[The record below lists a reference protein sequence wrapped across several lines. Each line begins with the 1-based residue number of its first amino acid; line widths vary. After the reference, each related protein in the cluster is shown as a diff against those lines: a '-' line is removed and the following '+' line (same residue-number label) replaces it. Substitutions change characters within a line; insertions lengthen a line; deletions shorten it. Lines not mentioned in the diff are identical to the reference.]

1 MLFRLNSS
9 RGVAIAFSSGRGY
22 IVIVLKGGE
31 GGGKKFVPPSGIF
44 EINTGFFN

>member
-22 IVIVLKGGE
+22 IVIVLR
-31 GGGKKFVPPSGIF
+31 GGGKKFVPPSGVF

>member
-22 IVIVLKGGE
+22 IVIVLKGGGE
-31 GGGKKFVPPSGIF
+31 EVCPSSGVF

>member
-22 IVIVLKGGE
+22 IVIVLRGGE
-31 GGGKKFVPPSGIF
+31 RSLSLHLEYSK
-44 EINTGFFN
+44 